1 MHRYGKAIRLIA
13 MILVIVTLAV
23 SMPALAYN
31 DNVSFSDVPSG
42 EWYAGYVQ
50 KCAWLEIINGFGDGT
65 FRPNDNVKR
74 GEFIKMLA
82 IAAELYTTKTSTAV
96 HWAAPYWYMLSES
109 GVLEDVSIPCTYA
122 SLEQTITRYE
132 MAALLRNTLYNV
144 YGENT
149 VEVDSPETNI
159 GDYSVISMAY
169 RSAVEQS
176 YGKGI
181 LCGDENGDFNGDDSL
196 TRAQAAKVIVCLLWP
211 SERQAV
217 SFATEVMPVLNP
229 PDSFAFQYR
238 TMNTAER
245 RLALFGDENKT
256 YFTGN
261 EGNLGDYI
269 VTIQVLTWDINKSGQ
284 KYTRTW
290 NLNVNKMV
298 ADEVEAIFDEIYN
311 DPERFPIHSLGGAR
325 FSDTLR
331 HSWGCAIDI
340 NPVENCYINYSTGQ
354 TVGKYNWTNST
365 SPYCIFPGGSVVR
378 AFAKYGWGWGGEGWT
393 SAVDYMHFSILAS
406 GG

>member
-149 VEVDSPETNI
+149 
-159 GDYSVISMAY
+159 
-169 RSAVEQS
+169 
-176 YGKGI
+176 
-181 LCGDENGDFNGDDSL
+181 
-196 TRAQAAKVIVCLLWP
+196 
-211 SERQAV
+211 
-217 SFATEVMPVLNP
+217 
-229 PDSFAFQYR
+229 
-238 TMNTAER
+238 
-245 RLALFGDENKT
+245 
-256 YFTGN
+256 
-261 EGNLGDYI
+261 
-269 VTIQVLTWDINKSGQ
+269 
-284 KYTRTW
+284 
-290 NLNVNKMV
+290 
-298 ADEVEAIFDEIYN
+298 
-311 DPERFPIHSLGGAR
+311 
-325 FSDTLR
+325 
-331 HSWGCAIDI
+331 
-340 NPVENCYINYSTGQ
+340 
-354 TVGKYNWTNST
+354 
-365 SPYCIFPGGSVVR
+365 
-378 AFAKYGWGWGGEGWT
+378 
-393 SAVDYMHFSILAS
+393 
-406 GG
+406 